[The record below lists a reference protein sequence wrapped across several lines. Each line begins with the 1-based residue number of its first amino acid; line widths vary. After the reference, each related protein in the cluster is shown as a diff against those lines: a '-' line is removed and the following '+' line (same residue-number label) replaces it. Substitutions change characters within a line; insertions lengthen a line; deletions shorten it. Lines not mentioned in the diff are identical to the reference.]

1 MVLKNSL
8 GGNSRTVMVANVSP
22 SSADYEETISTLKY
36 ADNTKKI
43 RLRVEANVVSGLS
56 ASDGGAMQ
64 LVPVLQ
70 AEVKKLRELL
80 QQQQIQ
86 QHKFSQSS
94 HLNNSS
100 SSSPIDANHTVETL
114 ELVDQMRAR
123 VMELEEQLLEREE
136 LIKNLME
143 NSSVSPSNQ
152 EDEDS
157 MSVLT
162 THSNHTTG
170 TFHSHQTTGTTGNRS
185 QPFVVLADDAIDTT
199 LPRLINLN
207 QDPLFSECLVYYI
220 PPGQAIAG
228 SSEADVDILLS
239 GPDILHKHCGLYNDR
254 DDVYLYPMSSTAK
267 IYVNGLLLQQPISSR
282 SNEQR
287 YYLRHFDR
295 VSMGRYHLFR
305 FEACGRRRAVSPVK
319 GMKATVSQLTS
330 LNTDAPGWDF
340 AHDELMLHKDSTM
353 VAHRSRSPRRGDHSG
368 QYPPGYFTSIMNAAI
383 DSHDTKHPS
392 SSSPPSSLSSST
404 KTPHNSSK
412 HRTEVRQPKEMSQEV
427 TPTPSTA
434 AAPITKRTPSDEW
447 WDKVNEVVENPTK
460 VNTPAELRAMLRSVM
475 ESAEKQFDD
484 AFSSMKQPD
493 LQSSPSASSNPI
505 ATASNND
512 TGAMKKPEEVLEE
525 DEMGSNPSPPAVT
538 ILPRQQSSHS
548 KSSLFPKKS
557 PSDPLVNDTTIA
569 PPPPPPLLSTAPT
582 SKSHQ
587 LTSNDYL
594 FVPPSSQESHDHQ
607 QRSSTGSSLSNRRL
621 SSKIKLPSNDT
632 KTVDILYAERRSL
645 SSLSISGT
653 GTGTAETSVSS
664 NEKGEIEESRMIKQK
679 ISRVSSNE
687 KQNGHHRYS
696 NSLNQ
701 LDQAANNSQF
711 EDEASALQ
719 KDMLLMQQNLKE
731 RMQRYK

>member
-1 MVLKNSL
+1 
-8 GGNSRTVMVANVSP
+8 MVANVSP

-94 HLNNSS
+94 HFNPSS
-100 SSSPIDANHTVETL
+100 SSSSIDVNTAETL

-123 VMELEEQLLEREE
+123 VVELEEQLLEREE

-143 NSSVSPSNQ
+143 PTNQ

-162 THSNHTTG
+162 THTNHTTG
-170 TFHSHQTTGTTGNRS
+170 TFHSNHTTGTNGNRS

-228 SSEADVDILLS
+228 SSEVDVDILLS

-254 DDVYLYPMSSTAK
+254 DDVYIYPMSSTAK
-267 IYVNGLLLQQPISSR
+267 IYVNGLLLQQPVSSK
-282 SNEQR
+282 SNEHR

-305 FEACGRRRAVSPVK
+305 FEASGRRRAMSPVK
-319 GMKATVSQLTS
+319 GMKAPISQLTS

-340 AHDELMLHKDSTM
+340 AHDELILHKDSTM
-353 VAHRSRSPRRGDHSG
+353 LAHRSRSPRRGDQSG
-368 QYPPGYFTSIMNAAI
+368 QYPPGYFTSIMNAI
-383 DSHDTKHPS
+383 EPRDTKHPS
-392 SSSPPSSLSSST
+392 TSDVPSLSSST
-404 KTPHNSSK
+404 KNPHDPDNHFTESTQFKDDSS
-412 HRTEVRQPKEMSQEV
+412 QGQIKETSQA
-427 TPTPSTA
+427 PA
-434 AAPITKRTPSDEW
+434 AITKRTPSDEW

-484 AFSSMKQPD
+484 AFSSMKHPQ
-493 LQSSPSASSNPI
+493 LQSSSTTSENSMPSV
-505 ATASNND
+505 
-512 TGAMKKPEEVLEE
+512 KKSQHVSEEEV
-525 DEMGSNPSPPAVT
+525 MVSGPSSDST
-538 ILPRQQSSHS
+538 TSILPTQKSDS

-557 PSDPLVNDTTIA
+557 TSDPLVRDATTSL

-582 SKSHQ
+582 SQ

-594 FVPPSSQESHDHQ
+594 FAPPSQKHEF
-607 QRSSTGSSLSNRRL
+607 SSTISNRRL
-621 SSKIKLPSNDT
+621 SSKMKLPSNDT

-645 SSLSISGT
+645 SISGV
-653 GTGTAETSVSS
+653 GTRGTSVLSTS
-664 NEKGEIEESRMIKQK
+664 ERVENDESRIIKQK
-679 ISRVSSNE
+679 EVSSE
-687 KQNGHHRYS
+687 KQSGTLSHRYS
-696 NSLNQ
+696 NPPNQ
-701 LDQAANNSQF
+701 PDQGSNNNLF

-719 KDMLLMQQNLKE
+719 RDMLLMQQNLKE

>member
-1 MVLKNSL
+1 
-8 GGNSRTVMVANVSP
+8 MVANVSP

-43 RLRVEANVVSGLS
+43 RLRVEANVMSGLS

-80 QQQQIQ
+80 QQQQLQ
-86 QHKFSQSS
+86 QHKFSQAS
-94 HLNNSS
+94 HLNPLNSS
-100 SSSPIDANHTVETL
+100 SSSIAPIDVNTVETL

-152 EDEDS
+152 EDEDT

-162 THSNHTTG
+162 THSSHTTG
-170 TFHSHQTTGTTGNRS
+170 GSTIATGNRS
-185 QPFVVLADDAIDTT
+185 QPFVVLADDAMDTT

-220 PPGQAIAG
+220 PPGLCIAG

-239 GPDILHKHCGLYNDR
+239 GPDILSKHCGLYNDR
-254 DDVYLYPMSSTAK
+254 DNVYLYPMSSTAK

-319 GMKATVSQLTS
+319 GMKASVSQLTS

-353 VAHRSRSPRRGDHSG
+353 IAHRSRSPRRGDHSG
-368 QYPPGYFTSIMNAAI
+368 QYPPGYFSSIMNAI
-383 DSHDTKHPS
+383 DSNHDDPQLSSPS
-392 SSSPPSSLSSST
+392 SMTASSASA
-404 KTPHNSSK
+404 KTTLRTDLQSQ
-412 HRTEVRQPKEMSQEV
+412 RQTTEVSQSQKAK
-427 TPTPSTA
+427 PTPQESTA
-434 AAPITKRTPSDEW
+434 TEAPSAAVTKRTPSDEW

-484 AFSSMKQPD
+484 AFSSMKQP
-493 LQSSPSASSNPI
+493 QSSVGATSPTSSSVSALKKAKEGQEEEEEEGEKP
-505 ATASNND
+505 NN
-512 TGAMKKPEEVLEE
+512 
-525 DEMGSNPSPPAVT
+525 SSPPSKVMYPA
-538 ILPRQQSSHS
+538 PQSSHS
-548 KSSLFPKKS
+548 KSLLPKKS
-557 PSDPLVNDTTIA
+557 PSDPLISDATIP
-569 PPPPPPLLSTAPT
+569 PPPPPPLLSTASN

-594 FVPPSSQESHDHQ
+594 FVPPPQQLDDHHH
-607 QRSSTGSSLSNRRL
+607 QRSSSNSSLTNRRL
-621 SSKIKLPSNDT
+621 SSKMKLPSNDT

-645 SSLSISGT
+645 TSLLI
-653 GTGTAETSVSS
+653 S
-664 NEKGEIEESRMIKQK
+664 NEKEMEESSKVKQK
-679 ISRVSSNE
+679 SSRVSSSSSSE
-687 KQNGHHRYS
+687 KQNGNGSHRYS
-696 NSLNQ
+696 APDQ
-701 LDQAANNSQF
+701 LDQASNSLF

-719 KDMLLMQQNLKE
+719 KDMLQMQQNLRD
-731 RMQRYK
+731 RMQRYNK